1 MKIEVLG
8 SGCPACHKLFELTKK
23 AVADLGLKDEVEYVT
38 DIQKIIE
45 MGVMQIP
52 VLVIDGKPVMTGATN
67 DIEKV
72 KSFFIGRDNLRRPE
86 TKGESGCTCGR
97 SC

>member
-8 SGCPACHKLFELTKK
+8 SGCSACHKLFELTKK

-45 MGVMQIP
+45 MGVMKIP

-86 TKGESGCTCGR
+86 TKGGSGCTCGG

>member
-8 SGCPACHKLFELTKK
+8 SGCSACHKLFELTKK

-38 DIQKIIE
+38 DIRKIIE

-52 VLVIDGKPVMTGATN
+52 VLAIDGKPVMTGATN

-72 KSFFIGRDNLRRPE
+72 KSFLIDCDNIEKPE
-86 TKGESGCTCGR
+86 TKGESGCTCGG